1 MASLFR
7 ITNELKMVTKGF
19 HKAYLT
25 KSNKHSN
32 IVLSRKLFRRIYISN
47 WSLNDKSRHHFLETT
62 KDVYLYNND
71 KNIEWAFQILHS
83 FTNYFI
89 DH

>member
-32 IVLSRKLFRRIYISN
+32 IVLSTKLIRRIYISN
-47 WSLNDKSRHHFLETT
+47 WSLNDKSGHHSLETT
-62 KDVYLYNND
+62 MTR
-71 KNIEWAFQILHS
+71 ILNRLFKYCILITS
-83 FTNYFI
+83 LI
-89 DH
+89 ISL